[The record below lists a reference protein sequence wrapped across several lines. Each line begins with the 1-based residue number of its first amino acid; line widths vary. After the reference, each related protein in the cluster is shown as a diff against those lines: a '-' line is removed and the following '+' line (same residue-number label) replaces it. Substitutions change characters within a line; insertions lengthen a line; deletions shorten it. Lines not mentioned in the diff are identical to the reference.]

1 MKNVGSFTEDNM
13 AYKGKPMSEMSGED
27 RSELKMKLDNRK
39 TRKRNPILEEILD
52 RLNNEP
58 WYDKVRR
65 NLNTMLY
72 YKIWLNPFSGVFRK
86 K

>member
-1 MKNVGSFTEDNM
+1 MELIQGIKDSDILINGLSKKQIMD
-13 AYKGKPMSEMSGED
+13 KGEATLQEKVIKKTGK
-27 RSELKMKLDNRK
+27 RS
-39 TRKRNPILEEILD
+39 PIVEEILEKL
-52 RLNNEP
+52 RNEP

-72 YKIWLNPFSGVFRK
+72 YKIWLNPFWDVFGK